1 MGNYTIV
8 VQGTGQ
14 HHNKKQLEG
23 DAALKAAEYD
33 ADQIAEKFVQELK
46 AKGHHVHHASI
57 THGGHEH
64 LAGADEDNSHDEKAK
79 V

>member
-8 VQGTGQ
+8 VQGTGT
-14 HHNKKQLEG
+14 HHNNKAEG
-23 DAALKAAEYD
+23 DANV
-33 ADQIAEKFVQELK
+33 IAEKFVQELK

-57 THGGHEH
+57 THGGKKKSKAL
-64 LAGADEDNSHDEKAK
+64 LAAGEGPRLFPFSLRG

>member
-8 VQGTGQ
+8 VQGTGA
-14 HHNKKQLEG
+14 HHNTERSG
-23 DAALKAAEYD
+23 DADKLAED
-33 ADQIAEKFVQELK
+33 FVQELK

-64 LAGADEDNSHDEKAK
+64 LKGADGDNSHDEKAAG
-79 V
+79 